1 MSLVSWVNEE
11 GTRSWIHSSDG
22 LSVDN
27 FFHDWN
33 SLGNIVPMRVINVLS
48 QESDS
53 SLSVIR
59 ISQRH
64 VQIINEVD
72 KFELTT
78 LLWTISVTLFDKIL
92 FKHCLQVIG
101 VSVVIEINTRVVVIF
116 WMFFSDFLEKTLD
129 QLSLS

>member
-33 SLGNIVPMRVINVLS
+33 SLGCIVPMRVINVLS

-116 WMFFSDFLEKTLD
+116 WVFFSDFLEKTLD